1 MSGKRANP
9 VSGHKTKK
17 LENRPGSVNLLWL
30 LAFLGVAASCGPPR
44 RPVPVE
50 PRQLGPGWL
59 MPLGNAKRS
68 PHAGEEVP
76 EEGVAMVWERKVGR
90 GLLAPLIA
98 EGPILLATAANGRVA
113 ALSATDGRP
122 YWDRRIDRALGS
134 GLTRHG
140 DTLFVASDWRGG
152 RVFALEL
159 RRGRRIWAER
169 AGPAPFA
176 PLLLGD
182 TAFVA
187 TADGQVVALRTGNG
201 RPYWRTRLN
210 GAAVSPVIPHGD
222 GLLVATASD
231 TLYLLARDTGE
242 IARRRALPGTVSAPP
257 ALVGDTIYLPFHTGE
272 LTALLLPTLDEVW
285 RAPFGAPILAAPVA
299 APDGS
304 LFVLTRSA
312 EVWRVPPGGRAGE
325 RLASLDGAA
334 RGSLTLA
341 RNGLLVGRLD
351 GTLFLL
357 RHDGSI
363 VWQERFDDAIAA
375 PVTVHD
381 GAIYVPLLRGRIVK
395 LRGRT

>member
-1 MSGKRANP
+1 MSGKPANP
-9 VSGHKTKK
+9 LSGHKARK
-17 LENRPGSVNLLWL
+17 LESGPGSVNLLWL
-30 LAFLGVAASCGPPR
+30 LAFLWVAASCGPPP

-50 PRQLGPGWL
+50 PQELGPGWP

-68 PHAGEEVP
+68 PHAGEEAP
-76 EEGVAMVWERKVGR
+76 EEGVAIVWERRVGR
-90 GLLAPLIA
+90 GLLAPLVP
-98 EGPILLATAANGRVA
+98 EGSLLLATAASGRVS
-113 ALSATDGRP
+113 ALSTTDGRP
-122 YWDRRIDRALGS
+122 YWDRRIDRALGN
-134 GLTRHG
+134 GLTRRG
-140 DTLFVASDWRGG
+140 DTLFVASEWRQG

-182 TAFVA
+182 TAYVA
-187 TADGQVVALRTGNG
+187 TADGQVVALRTENG
-201 RPYWRTRLN
+201 RSFWRTRLN
-210 GAAVSPVIPHGD
+210 GAAVTPVIPHGD

-231 TLYLLARDTGE
+231 TLYVLARGTGE
-242 IARRRALPGTVSAPP
+242 IVRRKALPGTVSAPP
-257 ALVGDTIYLPFHTGE
+257 ALIGDTIYLPFHTGE
-272 LTALLLPTLDEVW
+272 LAALRLPTLDKVW

-312 EVWRVPPGGRAGE
+312 EVWHVPPGGRAGE

-357 RHDGSI
+357 RHDGRI
-363 VWQERFDDAIAA
+363 IWQERFDDAIAA
-375 PVTVHD
+375 PVTVQD